1 MSSETWYSAK
11 LRFVVM
17 VEPVGGNTLNDCI
30 YLFKA
35 VDFPAAF
42 QRAIAIGE
50 SAQKEYRNEEGQCVL
65 WRFKEVISLDIIR
78 ANNLDGAEIY
88 SEPIHLK
95 KEEIIPFETQF
106 RPSTSKS
113 LQTI

>member
-1 MSSETWYSAK
+1 MSSDTWYTAK

-17 VEPVGGNTLNDCI
+17 VEPVGGDTLNDCI
-30 YLFKA
+30 YLFRA
-35 VDFPAAF
+35 VDFGAAF
-42 QRAIAIGE
+42 QRAITIGE
-50 SAQKEYRNEEGQCVL
+50 SAQKQYHNVEGRRVL

-78 ANNLDGAEIY
+78 TNDLDGAEIY

-106 RPSTSKS
+106 YPSGSNPI
-113 LQTI
+113 QTI

>member
-1 MSSETWYSAK
+1 MSNDTWYSAK

-17 VEPVGGNTLNDCI
+17 VEPVGGDTLNDCI

-42 QRAIAIGE
+42 ERAVTIGE
-50 SAQKEYRNEEGQCVL
+50 SAQNEYRNADGQRVL

-78 ANNLDGAEIY
+78 TNDLDGAEIY

-95 KEEIIPFETQF
+95 NEEIIPFETQF
-106 RPSTSKS
+106 SPHNSNPI
-113 LQTI
+113 QTI